1 MHCPD
6 GGFFLYIIESICETN
21 IKKKSTICS
30 QHLRI
35 MARGRGRGRGR
46 GKKQKGRGRG
56 IKKGGIKKKDAR
68 HRKGRK
74 KERRSVEGEHIEDDA
89 RLLNLAVCSCLLSYI
104 YNNR

>member
-6 GGFFLYIIESICETN
+6 GGFFFLYIIESICETN

-35 MARGRGRGRGR
+35 MSRGRGRGRGR

-104 YNNR
+104 

>member
-6 GGFFLYIIESICETN
+6 GGFFFFLYIIESICETN

-35 MARGRGRGRGR
+35 MSRGRGRGRGR

-56 IKKGGIKKKDAR
+56 IKKRGIKKRCKTQ
-68 HRKGRK
+68 KRK
-74 KERRSVEGEHIEDDA
+74 KERKTKRG
-89 RLLNLAVCSCLLSYI
+89 RRTY
-104 YNNR
+104 

>member
-21 IKKKSTICS
+21 IKKKKSTICS

-56 IKKGGIKKKDAR
+56 IKKGGIKKKR
-68 HRKGRK
+68 CKTQKRK
-74 KERRSVEGEHIEDDA
+74 KERKTKRG
-89 RLLNLAVCSCLLSYI
+89 RRTY
-104 YNNR
+104 